1 MKRRSLLRR
10 RVLRSHGNDGGE
22 LVDRVREAE
31 VVAACIINHTL
42 RFDLDDA

>member
-22 LVDRVREAE
+22 LVDSVWESRGGCGV
-31 VVAACIINHTL
+31 HHKSYFTL
-42 RFDLDDA
+42 RS